1 MMMNQ
6 CVGLQEFFESAGF
19 LSLFYD
25 ISCGFVILFNDPYA
39 LLFVGL
45 AALVGIV
52 FGALP
57 GLTAAAAIAMML
69 PILIAYND
77 EIGGLAGLAFLY
89 VIGKSGRYGGSIA
102 AILFNTPGTAAS
114 AATMQDGYPMTQ
126 QGKAGKALKT
136 ATVASAFG
144 DYFGEIVLIFGAV
157 AVAAFTRQFGPPENF
172 AIYLMAFVVI
182 GSVVSDSII
191 KGIISTLFGAVVGLI
206 GEDIITGQFKM
217 TMGIAELESGMALVP
232 LLIGVFVISEVIIQA
247 EKAAKVK
254 IIDTAPKALD
264 DPTSHY
270 FTWAEFKRCLPLM
283 FRSSMYGSL
292 IGMMPGLGSS
302 VACFVAYGEEK
313 RRSKDKKKWGTGI
326 VEGIAAPESA
336 NNAVSGPSMIPL
348 LSLGIPGSTIAAV
361 LIGMFLVNG
370 LQPGPTIFAT
380 EPPLFMGG
388 QLISPREF
396 IFGVFAAGLIGIA
409 CYALIGYFAAP
420 LVGKLISMLP
430 TQYLYPFI
438 FMTALAAS
446 YSSRASIWD
455 VVFAIFFGIVGYAM
469 RRTNF
474 SAAAFIIAFV
484 LTSSMEEAFRQSM
497 IISDKGF
504 FVFTSFEYGGKFSY
518 APIFLIIGAAV
529 VIFRAY
535 GSFRSRNEDKA

>member
-1 MMMNQ
+1 
-6 CVGLQEFFESAGF
+6 
-19 LSLFYD
+19 
-25 ISCGFVILFNDPYA
+25 
-39 LLFVGL
+39 
-45 AALVGIV
+45 
-52 FGALP
+52 
-57 GLTAAAAIAMML
+57 MML

-126 QGKAGKALKT
+126 SGRPGKALKT
-136 ATVASAFG
+136 ATISSAFG

-157 AVAAFTRQFGPPENF
+157 FIATFTRKFGPPENF
-172 AIYLMAFVVI
+172 AIYLMAFVII

-191 KGIISTLFGAVVGLI
+191 KGIISTLFGASIALI
-206 GEDIITGQFKM
+206 GEDTITGQFKM
-217 TMGIAELESGMALVP
+217 TMGIDELESGMALVP

-247 EKAAKVK
+247 EKSAKVK
-254 IIDTAPKALD
+254 MIDMSADGID
-264 DPTSHY
+264 DPTAQY

-283 FRSSMYGSL
+283 FRSSIIGSL

-313 RRSKDKKKWGTGI
+313 RKAKNKDKWGTGV

-348 LSLGIPGSTIAAV
+348 LTLGIPGSTIAAV

-370 LQPGPTIFAT
+370 LQVGPQIFAT

-396 IFGVFAAGLIGIA
+396 IFGMFAAGLVGIA
-409 CYALIGYFAAP
+409 CYALVGYFLAP
-420 LVGKLISMLP
+420 FIGRLISKLP

-438 FMTALAAS
+438 FMISIAAS

-455 VVFAIFFGIVGYAM
+455 VGFALLFGVIGYGM

-484 LTSSMEEAFRQSM
+484 LTASMEEAFRQSM
-497 IISDKGF
+497 IISDNGLMLF
-504 FVFTSFEYGGKFSY
+504 LSFEYQNKFSY
-518 APIFLIIGAAV
+518 APIFLIIGTAV
-529 VIFRAY
+529 VVFRAI
-535 GSFRSRNEDKA
+535 SSHRAKNKAHS

>member
-1 MMMNQ
+1 MIFTDIL
-6 CVGLQEFFESAGF
+6 GGFETLLNDQYA
-19 LSLFYD
+19 
-25 ISCGFVILFNDPYA
+25 IWFV
-39 LLFVGL
+39 LLASF
-45 AALVGIV
+45 VGIV

-126 QGKAGKALKT
+126 SGRAGKALKT
-136 ATVASAFG
+136 ATISSAFG

-157 AVAAFTRQFGPPENF
+157 FIATFTRKFGPPENF
-172 AIYLMAFVVI
+172 AIYLMAFIII

-191 KGIISTLFGAVVGLI
+191 KGIISTLFGASIALI
-206 GEDIITGQFKM
+206 GEDTITGQFKM
-217 TMGIAELESGMALVP
+217 TMGIDELESGMALVP

-247 EKAAKVK
+247 EKSAKVK
-254 IIDTAPKALD
+254 MIDMSADGID
-264 DPTSHY
+264 DPTAQY

-283 FRSSMYGSL
+283 FRSSIIGSL

-313 RRSKDKKKWGTGI
+313 RKAKNKDKWGTGV

-348 LSLGIPGSTIAAV
+348 LTLGIPGSTIAAV

-370 LQPGPTIFAT
+370 LQVGPQIFAT

-396 IFGVFAAGLIGIA
+396 IFGMFAAGLVGIA
-409 CYALIGYFAAP
+409 CYALIGYFLAP
-420 LVGKLISMLP
+420 VIGRVISKLP

-438 FMTALAAS
+438 FMISIAAS

-455 VVFAIFFGIVGYAM
+455 VGFALLFGVIGYGM

-484 LTSSMEEAFRQSM
+484 LTASMEEAFRQSM
-497 IISDKGF
+497 IISDNGLMLF
-504 FVFTSFEYGGKFSY
+504 LSFEYQNKFSY
-518 APIFLIIGAAV
+518 APIFLIIGTAV
-529 VIFRAY
+529 VVFRAISSQRAKSKA
-535 GSFRSRNEDKA
+535 GS

>member
-1 MMMNQ
+1 
-6 CVGLQEFFESAGF
+6 
-19 LSLFYD
+19 
-25 ISCGFVILFNDPYA
+25 
-39 LLFVGL
+39 
-45 AALVGIV
+45 
-52 FGALP
+52 
-57 GLTAAAAIAMML
+57 ML

-126 QGKAGKALKT
+126 SGRAGKALKT
-136 ATVASAFG
+136 ATISSAFG

-157 AVAAFTRQFGPPENF
+157 SIAAFTKQFGPPENF
-172 AIYLMAFVVI
+172 AIYLMAFFVV
-182 GSVVSDSII
+182 GSVVSDSIV
-191 KGIISTLFGAVVGLI
+191 KGIVSTLFGAAIALI
-206 GEDIITGQFKM
+206 GEDTITGQFKM
-217 TMGIAELESGMALVP
+217 TMGIDELESGMALVP

-254 IIDTAPKALD
+254 MIDLDSSKLD
-264 DPTSHY
+264 DPTAHY
-270 FTWAEFKRCLPLM
+270 FTWPEFKRCLPIM
-283 FRSSMYGSL
+283 FRSSIYGSL

-313 RRSKDKKKWGTGI
+313 RKAKNKDEWGTGV
-326 VEGIAAPESA
+326 VEGIAAPETA

-348 LSLGIPGSTIAAV
+348 LTLGIPGSTIAAV

-370 LQPGPTIFAT
+370 LQVGPQIFAT
-380 EPPLFMGG
+380 EPPLFVAG
-388 QLISPREF
+388 QMMSPREF
-396 IFGVFAAGLIGIA
+396 IFGVFAAGLVGIGA
-409 CYALIGYFAAP
+409 YAIIGYFAAP
-420 LVGKLISMLP
+420 LIGKAIAVLP
-430 TQYLYPFI
+430 TQYLYPVI
-438 FMTALAAS
+438 FMISLAAS

-455 VVFAIFFGIVGYAM
+455 VGFAILFGVIGYGM

-497 IISDKGF
+497 IISDSGIMVF
-504 FVFTSFEYGGKFSY
+504 FNFEYQNKFSY
-518 APIFLIIGAAV
+518 APIFLIIGAIV
-529 VIFRAY
+529 VGFRAY
-535 GSFRSRNEDKA
+535 STIARNKKA

>member
-1 MMMNQ
+1 MFQNQ
-6 CVGLQEFFESAGF
+6 CGGLQEFFDSLGF
-19 LSLFYD
+19 LSIFYD
-25 ISCGFVILFNDPYA
+25 ISCGFVVLFNDPYA
-39 LLFVGL
+39 LIFVAL

-136 ATVASAFG
+136 ATVASAYG

-191 KGIISTLFGAVVGLI
+191 KGILSTLFGAVVGLI

-247 EKAAKVK
+247 EKAAKVTM
-254 IIDTAPKALD
+254 IDNAPKVVD

-270 FTWAEFKRCLPLM
+270 FTWAEFKRCFPLM
-283 FRSSMYGSL
+283 FRSSIYGSL

-313 RRSKDKKKWGTGI
+313 RRSKNKKAWGTGI

-420 LVGKLISMLP
+420 LVGRLIAMLP

-455 VVFAIFFGIVGYAM
+455 VVFALFFGIVGYAM

-518 APIFLIIGAAV
+518 APIFLLIGLAV
-529 VIFRAY
+529 VVFRGISAFRA
-535 GSFRSRNEDKA
+535 RKEQDA

>member
-1 MMMNQ
+1 MIFADII
-6 CVGLQEFFESAGF
+6 GGFET
-19 LSLFYD
+19 LFADPYA
-25 ISCGFVILFNDPYA
+25 IWFVIL
-39 LLFVGL
+39 
-45 AALVGIV
+45 AAFVGIV

-69 PILIAYND
+69 PVLIVYND
-77 EIGGLAGLAFLY
+77 TIGGLAGLAFLY

-126 QGKAGKALKT
+126 SGRAGKALKT
-136 ATVASAFG
+136 ATIASAFG
-144 DYFGEIVLIFGAV
+144 DYFGEFILIFGAV
-157 AVAAFTRQFGPPENF
+157 TIAAFTKQFGPPENF

-191 KGIISTLFGAVVGLI
+191 KGIISTLFGAVIALI
-206 GEDIITGQFKM
+206 GEDTITGQFKM
-217 TMGIAELESGMALVP
+217 TMGIDELESGMALVP
-232 LLIGVFVISEVIIQA
+232 LLIGIFVISEVIIQA
-247 EKAAKVK
+247 EKVVK
-254 IIDTAPKALD
+254 MKMVDLDSSKLD
-264 DPTSHY
+264 DPTAHY
-270 FTWAEFKRCLPLM
+270 FTWPEFKRCFPIM
-283 FRSSMYGSL
+283 FRSSIYGSL

-313 RRSKDKKKWGTGI
+313 RKAKNKDKWGTGV

-348 LSLGIPGSTIAAV
+348 LTLGIPGSTIAAV

-370 LQPGPTIFAT
+370 LQVGPQIFAT
-380 EPPLFMGG
+380 EPPLFVSG
-388 QLISPREF
+388 QMMSPREF
-396 IFGVFAAGLIGIA
+396 IFGIFAAGLAGIA
-409 CYALIGYFAAP
+409 AYAIIGYFAAP
-420 LVGKLISMLP
+420 LVGRAIALLP
-430 TQYLYPFI
+430 TQYLYPLI
-438 FMTALAAS
+438 FMISLAAS

-455 VVFAIFFGIVGYAM
+455 VGFAILFGVIGYGM

-497 IISDKGF
+497 IISQSGLM
-504 FVFTSFEYGGKFSY
+504 VFMKFEYMGKFSY
-518 APIFLIIGAAV
+518 APIFLMIGAAV
-529 VIFRAY
+529 VIFRAI
-535 GSFRSRNEDKA
+535 STMRARKAKTS

>member
-1 MMMNQ
+1 M
-6 CVGLQEFFESAGF
+6 FFE
-19 LSLFYD
+19 D
-25 ISCGFVILFNDPYA
+25 IFGGFVTLFSDPYA
-39 LLFVGL
+39 IWFVFL
-45 AALVGIV
+45 AAFVGIV

-126 QGKAGKALKT
+126 SGRAGKALKT
-136 ATVASAFG
+136 ATIASAYG
-144 DYFGEIVLIFGAV
+144 DYFGEFVLIFGAV
-157 AVAAFTRQFGPPENF
+157 SIATFTKQFGPPENF
-172 AIYLMAFVVI
+172 AIYLMAFFVV
-182 GSVVSDSII
+182 GSVVGDSII
-191 KGIISTLFGAVVGLI
+191 KGIISTLFGAAIALI
-206 GEDIITGQFKM
+206 GEDTITGQFKM
-217 TMGIAELESGMALVP
+217 TMGIDELESGMALVP

-254 IIDTAPKALD
+254 MIDIDKTKLD
-264 DPTSHY
+264 DPTAHY
-270 FTWAEFKRCLPLM
+270 FTWPEFKRCFPLM
-283 FRSSMYGSL
+283 FRSSIYGSL

-313 RRSKDKKKWGTGI
+313 RRAKNKDEWGTGV

-348 LSLGIPGSTIAAV
+348 LTLGIPGSTIAAV

-370 LQPGPTIFAT
+370 LQVGPQIFAT
-380 EPPLFMGG
+380 EPPLFVAG
-388 QLISPREF
+388 QMMSPREF
-396 IFGVFAAGLIGIA
+396 IFGVFAAGLVGIGA
-409 CYALIGYFAAP
+409 YAIIGYFAAP
-420 LVGKLISMLP
+420 MIGKAIAVLP
-430 TQYLYPFI
+430 TQYLYPVI
-438 FMTALAAS
+438 FMISLAAS

-455 VVFAIFFGIVGYAM
+455 VGFAILFGVIGYGM

-497 IISDKGF
+497 IISDVGIMVF
-504 FVFTSFEYGGKFSY
+504 FNFEYQNKFSY
-518 APIFLIIGAAV
+518 APIFLIIGAV
-529 VIFRAY
+529 VVGIRAF
-535 GSFRSRNEDKA
+535 SIMSKNKADREK

>member
-1 MMMNQ
+1 MIFDDII
-6 CVGLQEFFESAGF
+6 GGF
-19 LSLFYD
+19 GTLFA
-25 ISCGFVILFNDPYA
+25 DPYA
-39 LLFVGL
+39 IWFVFF
-45 AALVGIV
+45 ASFVGIV

-69 PILIAYND
+69 PILIVYND
-77 EIGGLAGLAFLY
+77 TIGGLAGLAFLY
-89 VIGKSGRYGGSIA
+89 VVGKSGRYGGSIA

-114 AATMQDGYPMTQ
+114 AATMQDGYPMSQ
-126 QGKAGKALKT
+126 SGRAGKALKT
-136 ATVASAFG
+136 AAVASAYG

-157 AVAAFTRQFGPPENF
+157 TIAAFTKQFGPPENF

-191 KGIISTLFGAVVGLI
+191 KGIISTLFGAAIALI
-206 GEDIITGQFKM
+206 GEDTITGQFKM
-217 TMGIAELESGMALVP
+217 TMGIDELESGMALVP

-247 EKAAKVK
+247 EKNAKVK
-254 IIDTAPKALD
+254 MVDMASDKLD

-270 FTWAEFKRCLPLM
+270 FTWAEFKRCFPLM
-283 FRSSMYGSL
+283 FRSSIIGSL

-313 RRSKDKKKWGTGI
+313 RRSKVKEKWGTGI

-370 LQPGPTIFAT
+370 LQVGPQIFAT
-380 EPPLFMGG
+380 EPPLFVSG
-388 QLISPREF
+388 QLMSPREF
-396 IFGVFAAGLIGIA
+396 IFGIFAAGLIGIA
-409 CYALIGYFAAP
+409 CYATIGYFFAP
-420 LVGKLISMLP
+420 LIGKAIAILP

-438 FMTALAAS
+438 FMISLAAS

-455 VVFAIFFGIVGYAM
+455 VGFAILFGVIGYGM

-484 LTSSMEEAFRQSM
+484 LTASMEESFRQSM
-497 IISDKGF
+497 IISDSGVM
-504 FVFTSFEYGGKFSY
+504 VFLKFEYMGKFSY
-518 APIFLIIGAAV
+518 APIFLIIGALV
-529 VIFRAY
+529 VGVRTYSTI
-535 GSFRSRNEDKA
+535 SKSKKAAAQSSN

>member
-1 MMMNQ
+1 
-6 CVGLQEFFESAGF
+6 VGTDYKMIFDDIIGGF
-19 LSLFYD
+19 GTLFA
-25 ISCGFVILFNDPYA
+25 DPYA
-39 LLFVGL
+39 IWFVFL
-45 AALVGIV
+45 ASFVGIV

-69 PILIAYND
+69 PILIVYND
-77 EIGGLAGLAFLY
+77 TIGGLAGLAFLY
-89 VIGKSGRYGGSIA
+89 VVGKSGRYGGSIA

-114 AATMQDGYPMTQ
+114 AATMQDGYPMSQ
-126 QGKAGKALKT
+126 SGRAGKALKT
-136 ATVASAFG
+136 AAVASAYG

-157 AVAAFTRQFGPPENF
+157 TIAAFTKQFGPPENF

-191 KGIISTLFGAVVGLI
+191 KGIISTLFGAAIALI
-206 GEDIITGQFKM
+206 GEDTITGQFKM
-217 TMGIAELESGMALVP
+217 TMGIDELESGMALVP

-247 EKAAKVK
+247 EKNAKVK
-254 IIDTAPKALD
+254 MVDMASDKLD

-270 FTWAEFKRCLPLM
+270 FTWAEFKRCFPLM
-283 FRSSMYGSL
+283 FRSSIIGSL

-313 RRSKDKKKWGTGI
+313 RRSKVKEKWGTGI

-370 LQPGPTIFAT
+370 LQVGPQIFAT
-380 EPPLFMGG
+380 EPPLFVSG
-388 QLISPREF
+388 QLMSPREF
-396 IFGVFAAGLIGIA
+396 IFGIFAAGLIGIA
-409 CYALIGYFAAP
+409 CYAIIGYFFAP
-420 LVGKLISMLP
+420 LIGKAIAILP

-438 FMTALAAS
+438 FMISLAAS

-455 VVFAIFFGIVGYAM
+455 VGFAILFGVIGYGM

-484 LTSSMEEAFRQSM
+484 LTASMEESFRQSM
-497 IISDKGF
+497 IISDSGVM
-504 FVFTSFEYGGKFSY
+504 VFLKFEYMGKFSY
-518 APIFLIIGAAV
+518 APIFLIIGALV
-529 VIFRAY
+529 VGVRTYSTI
-535 GSFRSRNEDKA
+535 SKSKKAAAQSSN

>member
-1 MMMNQ
+1 MIFTDIL
-6 CVGLQEFFESAGF
+6 GGFETLLNDQYAIWFVF
-19 LSLFYD
+19 LASF
-25 ISCGFVILFNDPYA
+25 
-39 LLFVGL
+39 
-45 AALVGIV
+45 VGIV

-126 QGKAGKALKT
+126 SGRSGKALKT
-136 ATVASAFG
+136 ATISSAFG

-157 AVAAFTRQFGPPENF
+157 LIASFTRKFGPPENF
-172 AIYLMAFVVI
+172 AIYLMAFVII

-191 KGIISTLFGAVVGLI
+191 KGIISTLFGASIALI
-206 GEDIITGQFKM
+206 GEDTITGQFKM
-217 TMGIAELESGMALVP
+217 TMGIDELESGMALVP

-247 EKAAKVK
+247 EKSAKVK
-254 IIDTAPKALD
+254 MIKIDAEKID
-264 DPTSHY
+264 DPTAQY
-270 FTWAEFKRCLPLM
+270 FTWLEFKRCVPLM
-283 FRSSMYGSL
+283 FRSSIVGSL

-313 RRSKDKKKWGTGI
+313 RRAKNKDKWGTGV

-348 LSLGIPGSTIAAV
+348 LTLGIPGSTIAAV

-370 LQPGPTIFAT
+370 LQVGPQIFAT

-396 IFGVFAAGLIGIA
+396 IFGMFAAGLVGIA
-409 CYALIGYFAAP
+409 CYTLIGYFMAP
-420 LVGKLISMLP
+420 FIGRLIAKLP
-430 TQYLYPFI
+430 TQQLYPFI
-438 FMTALAAS
+438 FMISVAAS

-455 VVFAIFFGIVGYAM
+455 VGFALLFGIIGYGM

-484 LTSSMEEAFRQSM
+484 LTASMEEAFRQSM
-497 IISDKGF
+497 IISDNGLMLF
-504 FVFTSFEYGGKFSY
+504 LSFEYQNKFSY
-518 APIFLIIGAAV
+518 APIFLFIGLTV
-529 VIFRAY
+529 VAFRAI
-535 GSFRSRNEDKA
+535 SSRHAKNKLKS